1 MKRLS
6 ASILAVIALSAANA
20 GWVDVR
26 SPEMKVAID
35 FDCASGDTFPA
46 AVLRAAARDAA
57 EPLGGTGVRTWA
69 DRAFGYDLN
78 NDARPEYFVPLV
90 CGATGN
96 CTWAVFAVG
105 PPRLLGRVEG
115 ARLYIHEPGA
125 PWSRITGLST
135 SGASGGL
142 VTRYAF
148 DGQRYGELDAK
159 ELDGAEL
166 ERFIARAV
174 KPDCARRPAA

>member
-1 MKRLS
+1 MRILC
-6 ASILAVIALSAANA
+6 ASVLAVLGLGAANV

-26 SPEMKVAID
+26 SPEMKVAISI
-35 FDCASGDTFPA
+35 DCASTGTFPA
-46 AVLRAAARDAA
+46 AVLQAAARDAA
-57 EPLGGTGVRTWA
+57 EPLSGTGVRTWA

-96 CTWAVFAVG
+96 CTWAVFAIG

-135 SGASGGL
+135 SGTSEGL

-148 DGQRYGELDAK
+148 DGHTYGELDAK
-159 ELDGAEL
+159 ELDGAAL
-166 ERFIARAV
+166 ERFLAQAV
-174 KPDCARRPAA
+174 KLECEQRPAA